1 MGFIEKLRAQYEM
14 RKVNKY
20 TKRRLSQSQFASHDR
35 TYYDSVY
42 RDGVYLDHGSSDS
55 NLHVDNNNN
64 NNNKS
69 RWSLSDLLKRSQSI
83 STGQNKSTS
92 LAASQYKTSE
102 TYTLGIT
109 R

>member
-1 MGFIEKLRAQYEM
+1 MGFIDKLKAKYEM

-35 TYYDSVY
+35 TYYDNVY
-42 RDGVYLDHGSSDS
+42 RDGVYLDKS
-55 NLHVDNNNN
+55 NTTMDQDD
-64 NNNKS
+64 KS
-69 RWSLSDLLKRSQSI
+69 RWSLTDLLKRSQSI
-83 STGQNKSTS
+83 NYHHNKHNTS

>member
-1 MGFIEKLRAQYEM
+1 MGFIDKLKNQYEM

-42 RDGVYLDHGSSDS
+42 RDGVYIESDT
-55 NLHVDNNNN
+55 ND
-64 NNNKS
+64 KS
-69 RWSLSDLLKRSQSI
+69 RWSFTDLLKRSQSM
-83 STGQNKSTS
+83 NKNTTS
-92 LAASQYKTSE
+92 LAASQLKTSE
-102 TYTLGIT
+102 TYTLGLT

>member
-1 MGFIEKLRAQYEM
+1 MGFIDKLRSQYEM

-35 TYYDSVY
+35 TYYDNVY
-42 RDGVYLDHGSSDS
+42 HDGAYLDKGDK
-55 NLHVDNNNN
+55 DD
-64 NNNKS
+64 KA
-69 RWSLSDLLKRSQSI
+69 RWSFADLLKRSQSI
-83 STGQNKSTS
+83 SYNHGSKHNTS

-102 TYTLGIT
+102 TYTLDIT